1 MTDAPKKSM
10 EEYLASVPD
19 APSAAVPFAGEEA
32 DPEVADDPKDEQTPP
47 KDEPT
52 SKSSAEK
59 PKTTSPSSS
68 AASATTPDLDAI
80 RKALREGDL
89 DAIGELLDEDPAGF
103 DEKTPKWA
111 ARNRREAKLKAE
123 NAAVLEKAE
132 RIVARFSA
140 VDTLLGRIEAGD
152 FSALP
157 ELVEH
162 VGQDWDSAA
171 MKAFRARR
179 GADPRIP
186 VLEARAQAAETQL
199 AEVSTER
206 QKAVDRLFFE
216 TLRDEV
222 DTGHLVRKVDGW
234 EERVAA
240 VLRESVDETGDPRLS
255 VKQAADRVVR
265 REREEYERRAAVF
278 GETPPARRS
287 RAATP
292 ERAAGATGTTKR
304 RLTRDEWLAARA
316 AAGN

>member
-1 MTDAPKKSM
+1 MTDTPKKSM
-10 EEYLASVPD
+10 EEFLASVPD
-19 APSAAVPFAGEEA
+19 APSAAVPFSGEEA
-32 DPEVADDPKDEQTPP
+32 DPEVADDPKATDETPAAAATATP
-47 KDEPT
+47 QPTTDAPT
-52 SKSSAEK
+52 SGA
-59 PKTTSPSSS
+59 
-68 AASATTPDLDAI
+68 TPDLDAI

-89 DAIGELLDEDPAGF
+89 ETIGELLDEDPAGF

-140 VDTLLGRIEAGD
+140 VDTLLARIEKGD

-179 GADPRIP
+179 GADPRVP
-186 VLEARAQAAETQL
+186 VLEARVAAAE
-199 AEVSTER
+199 AAATEGR
-206 QKAVDRLFFE
+206 SAAAKAADRLFFE

-222 DTGHLVRKVDGW
+222 DTKHTVRKVDGW
-234 EERVAA
+234 EQKVAD

-265 REREEYERRAAVF
+265 REREEYEKRAAVF
-278 GETPPARRS
+278 GEAPRPRAR
-287 RAATP
+287 ATTP
-292 ERAAGATGTTKR
+292 ERASGATGTTKR
-304 RLTRDEWLAARA
+304 RLTRDEWLAAQK
-316 AAGN
+316 

>member
-1 MTDAPKKSM
+1 MADQIKKSL
-10 EEYLASVPD
+10 EEFLASTPD
-19 APSAAVPFAGEEA
+19 APSAAVPFAGKEDGPDEE
-32 DPEVADDPKDEQTPP
+32 ETPKAEMSPNPDSKKSDGPPAKTPP
-47 KDEPT
+47 ESGGKTETAPDAG
-52 SKSSAEK
+52 SKSHDVE
-59 PKTTSPSSS
+59 
-68 AASATTPDLDAI
+68 AI
-80 RKALREGDL
+80 KKALREGDL
-89 DAIGELLDEDPAGF
+89 ELVGELLDEDPAGF
-103 DEKTPKWA
+103 DEKTPRWA

-140 VDTLLGRIEAGD
+140 VDTLLGRLEKGD

-171 MKAFRARR
+171 MKAFRSRR
-179 GADPRIP
+179 GADPRVP
-186 VLEARAQAAETQL
+186 VLEARVAAAE
-199 AEVSTER
+199 AAATEGR
-206 QKAVDRLFFE
+206 TAAAKAADKLFFE

-222 DTGHLVRKVDGW
+222 DSKHTVRKVDGW
-234 EERVAA
+234 EQKVAD

-278 GETPPARRS
+278 GETPARRS
-287 RAATP
+287 RATTT

-304 RLTRDEWLAARA
+304 KLTRDEWLAAQK
-316 AAGN
+316 